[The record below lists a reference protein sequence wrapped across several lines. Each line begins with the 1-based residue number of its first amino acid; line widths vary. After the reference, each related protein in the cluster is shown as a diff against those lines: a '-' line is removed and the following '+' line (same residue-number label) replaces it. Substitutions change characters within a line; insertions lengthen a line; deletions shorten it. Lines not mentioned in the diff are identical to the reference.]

1 MPTQTLWR
9 RIAPVATLA
18 VLAVPSAS
26 HAAPATV
33 DLRIEGP
40 TTTLYEGRVTA
51 DSRPFQFTG
60 DPVTHR
66 CDGTFAGGEGS
77 SPVPV
82 TVRNNAISAAAGPAL
97 AFTGTWF
104 SFGPSFATINRVNV
118 GFDAASGKFLGEY
131 KNGRFASVGGCAD
144 PVVTGDS
151 VLYAYSDGTETL
163 LGLSGPA
170 TARPGAS
177 VTLTVSDLG
186 APATR
191 IAGASVGPAVSSAG
205 GAVTVGPLAAGPTTF
220 KATKT
225 GAIRSNALTVC
236 ATDGSDGFCGTT
248 KPGPPAP
255 ALLPGPPC
263 ATSGRDG
270 LCGSPDSTPPSAT
283 VRGLREQARFRRGNA
298 PRTLTGTV
306 QTDASGLT
314 DVRLRLTRTVG
325 PRCAYYSGRFERFLR
340 TTVCGAR
347 GPRFFSIGSKSDWS
361 YLLPADLPRGRY
373 VLDVQ
378 AVDRAGNSSTPGVRG
393 RDRVVFEVR

>member
-18 VLAVPSAS
+18 VLAVPSVS
-26 HAAPATV
+26 YAAPATV

-40 TTTLYEGRVTA
+40 TTTLYEGRITTDV
-51 DSRPFQFTG
+51 RPFQFTG
-60 DPVTHR
+60 DPVTHQ

-77 SPVPV
+77 SPTPV

-104 SFGPSFATINRVNV
+104 SFGASFARINGVNV

-131 KNGRFASVGGCAD
+131 KNGKFASVGGCAD

-151 VLYAYSDGTETL
+151 ALYAYADGSETL

-191 IAGASVGPAVSSAG
+191 IPGASVGTAVSSSG

-220 KATKT
+220 KATKPGT
-225 GAIRSNALTVC
+225 IRSNAVTVC
-236 ATDGSDGFCGTT
+236 ATDGADGFCGTT
-248 KPGPPAP
+248 KPGTTPSGGPAP
-255 ALLPGPPC
+255 APC
-263 ATSGRDG
+263 LSTGRDG

-283 VRGLREQARFRRGNA
+283 IRGLREQARFRRGNA
-298 PRTLTGTV
+298 PRTLNGTV

-325 PRCAYYSGRFERFLR
+325 PRCSYYSGRAERILR
-340 TTVCGAR
+340 TRTCGAR
-347 GPRFFSIGSKSDWS
+347 GPRFFSIGSKPDWS

-393 RDRVVFEVR
+393 RDRIVFHVR